1 MEISTTPFV
10 VPAAPLSD
18 RLYAYSAAGAFAI
31 LPPPVAHLGQVDAV
45 VADVLAVLDE
55 LILHLLHEVG
65 AAVAELRQA
74 ADRVDDEVKAV
85 DVVQKRAYRRA
96 W

>member
-1 MEISTTPFV
+1 MLC
-10 VPAAPLSD
+10 AG
-18 RLYAYSAAGAFAI
+18 SAAFRPTVCLFGRRRFAI

-74 ADRVDDEVKAV
+74 ADRVDDEVKRSMSFKTRISKG
-85 DVVQKRAYRRA
+85 VVMVPSSL
-96 W
+96 